1 MFWADIPC
9 LSSCVGGWDIIPP
22 YAAMIGHV
30 LACLTDQVS
39 NLIEPS
45 SALPALDVHQ
55 RLTQPA
61 GQPAQLISIFRV
73 SPGIPCGGRHA
84 GVKIG
89 VGLPADAGVSLG
101 L

>member
-30 LACLTDQVS
+30 LACLTDQAS

-45 SALPALDVHQ
+45 SALPALDLTLDVHQ

-61 GQPAQLISIFRV
+61 GQARPANLHFS
-73 SPGIPCGGRHA
+73 G
-84 GVKIG
+84 
-89 VGLPADAGVSLG
+89 
-101 L
+101 